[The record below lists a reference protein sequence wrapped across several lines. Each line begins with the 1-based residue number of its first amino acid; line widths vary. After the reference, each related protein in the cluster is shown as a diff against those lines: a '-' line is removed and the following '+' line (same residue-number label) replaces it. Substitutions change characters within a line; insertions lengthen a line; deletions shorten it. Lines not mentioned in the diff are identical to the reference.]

1 MELTQ
6 LIKERRSV
14 HRFEPKD
21 VPVEL
26 AMELLDTAVWVPNY
40 HMTQPWRFIIST
52 GEGKRRMAEAVR
64 RMKEIREPD
73 ASKREA
79 TGQKF
84 YDKIMSIPMIIT
96 VVMEES
102 TNLIVRE
109 EDYASTSC
117 VIHNFSLLAWE
128 RGIGLV
134 WETYPWLL
142 EAVFR
147 EAMGIRPG
155 EKVLGNLHVGY
166 PAMIPNVQP
175 RIPAAERVTV
185 FDGTSAE

>member
-1 MELTQ
+1 MGMKLSE
-6 LIKERRSV
+6 IMKDRRSV
-14 HRFEPKD
+14 HLFESKD
-21 VPVEL
+21 VPVNL
-26 AMELLDTAVWVPNY
+26 ALELLDTAVWVPNY
-40 HMTQPWRFIIST
+40 HLTQPWRFIISH

-64 RMKEIREPD
+64 QMKEAREPD
-73 ASKREA
+73 ETKRRA

-84 YDKIMSIPMIIT
+84 YDKIMAIPMIMT
-96 VVMEES
+96 VVMEEN

-109 EDYASTSC
+109 EDYAATSC

-147 EAMGIRPG
+147 NAMGIRPG
-155 EKVLGNLHVGY
+155 EKVLGNLHIGY
-166 PAMIPNVQP
+166 PAQIPLAQP
-175 RIPAAERVTV
+175 RIPAREKVTV
-185 FDGTSAE
+185 FE